1 MEKMQGPDFTESM
14 RRIDVLQER
23 LDEVFKRV
31 NADPIYRTEQAI
43 ADAISDNPR
52 YLDSDRKA
60 ELAEIFFAILDQ
72 IYGKIVH
79 QDAADPFCNP
89 AVEPR
94 GRDRLPQTEM
104 LMRDMMPLAWA
115 LSAAW
120 NPPDLKGTCC
130 SFFFSFTE
138 EEAGVLLEVLEFLA
152 GLFPEFAQAPGYG
165 DLHEFWTNLASRRD
179 LLREEDDEAKSRLLS
194 ILVQKKI
201 DLDKKRGAPEKRF
214 IIPPEHRA

>member
-1 MEKMQGPDFTESM
+1 MPDRDFTEPM

-23 LDEVFKRV
+23 LDQVFQRV
-31 NADPIYRTEQAI
+31 NADPVYRTEQAI

-52 YLDSDRKA
+52 YLGADRKL

-72 IYGKIVH
+72 IYEKIVH
-79 QDAADPFCNP
+79 QEKSDPFCNP
-89 AVEPR
+89 LAESG

-120 NPPDLKGTCC
+120 NPPELKGTSC
-130 SFFFSFTE
+130 SFFLSFTE
-138 EEAGVLLEVLEFLA
+138 AEAGLFLEIIEFLA
-152 GLFPEFAQAPGYG
+152 DLFPEFAEAPGYG
-165 DLHEFWTNLASRRD
+165 DLHEFWTNLAFHRE
-179 LLREEDDEAKSRLLS
+179 LLREEDDEAKSKLLS
-194 ILVQKKI
+194 ILVRKKI

-214 IIPPEHRA
+214 IILPEHKE